1 MNAESHYFG
10 IIEMRLSLDALIV
23 LDAIDRKGSFASAA
37 SELHRVP
44 SAITYTIQK
53 LEQDLD
59 VLIFDRSGHRAR
71 LTPAGQEL
79 LREGRPLL
87 DAAAALE
94 ARVKRVAT
102 GWEPELRIAVGDLID
117 FDVLLE
123 SVAAFDR
130 IGGETRLR
138 FLHEGYGG
146 VWDALYTGRADLA
159 IGAPDEAPPGGGFRS
174 QPLGQVEFVLAVA
187 PQHPL
192 AREPQPIP
200 MQTIRSHRAVSV
212 GDSSRTLQP
221 RTSGLLTGQATLT
234 VASQRDKLAAQ
245 LAGLGVG
252 FLPRRNAAPYLA
264 NGQLIELLAEE
275 EKQIALLNV
284 AWPSKSRGNA
294 LRWFL
299 EHLSSD
305 SVKQRLCEQLEQDEA
320 VCD

>member
-1 MNAESHYFG
+1 
-10 IIEMRLSLDALIV
+10 MRLSLDALIV
-23 LDAIDRKGSFASAA
+23 LDAIERKGSFAAA
-37 SELHRVP
+37 AAELHRVP

-102 GWEPELRIAVGDLID
+102 GWEPELRIAVGDLVD

-123 SVAAFDR
+123 SVCAFDR
-130 IGGETRLR
+130 VGGATRLR
-138 FLHEGYGG
+138 FSHEAYGG
-146 VWDALYTGRADLA
+146 AWDALYTGRADLA
-159 IGAPDEAPPGGGFRS
+159 IGAPDDAPPGGGYKS
-174 QPLGQVEFVLAVA
+174 QLLGDVEFTLVVA
-187 PQHPL
+187 PHHPL
-192 AREPQPIP
+192 AQEPQPIP
-200 MQTIRSHRAVSV
+200 MQTIRAHRAVSV
-212 GDSSRTLQP
+212 ADSSRSLAP
-221 RTSGLLTGQATLT
+221 RTSGLLTGQPTLT
-234 VASQRDKLAAQ
+234 VSTQRDKLAAQ

-252 FLPRRNAAPYLA
+252 FMPRRLA
-264 NGQLIELLAEE
+264 QPHLNSGALVQLQVEE
-275 EKQIALLNV
+275 DKPMARLYV

-299 EHLSSD
+299 DHLASEE
-305 SVKQRLCEQLEQDEA
+305 VRQRLCQGSL
-320 VCD
+320 CS

>member
-1 MNAESHYFG
+1 
-10 IIEMRLSLDALIV
+10 MRLSLDALLV
-23 LDAIDRKGSFASAA
+23 LDAIDRKGSFAAA
-37 SELHRVP
+37 ATEMHRVP
-44 SAITYTIQK
+44 SAVTYTIQK

-87 DAAAALE
+87 DAALALE

-117 FDVLLE
+117 FRVLLD

-138 FLHEGYGG
+138 FSHEAYGG
-146 VWDALYTGRADLA
+146 AWDALYTGRADFA
-159 IGAPDEAPPGGGFRS
+159 IGAPDDAPPGGGFKS
-174 QPLGQVEFVLAVA
+174 TPLGEVEFVLAVA
-187 PQHPL
+187 PSHPL
-192 AREPQPIP
+192 AKEPHPVP

-212 GDSSRTLQP
+212 ADSSRSLAP

-234 VASQRDKLAAQ
+234 VSTQADKLAAQ

-252 FLPRRNAAPYLA
+252 YLPRRIADPHIAAGNLVALYP
-264 NGQLIELLAEE
+264 EE
-275 EKQIALLNV
+275 HKAIAKLFI
-284 AWPSKSRGNA
+284 AWPTKARGNA

-299 EHLSSD
+299 DHLAD
-305 SVKQRLCEQLEQDEA
+305 DAVRQRLCCGGQHP
-320 VCD
+320 CN

>member
-1 MNAESHYFG
+1 
-10 IIEMRLSLDALIV
+10 MRLSLDALLV
-23 LDAIDRKGSFASAA
+23 LDAIERKGSFAAA
-37 SELHRVP
+37 ATELHRVP

-87 DAAAALE
+87 DAAVALE

-102 GWEPELRIAVGDLID
+102 GWEPELRIAVGDLVD

-130 IGGETRLR
+130 IGGATRLR
-138 FLHEGYGG
+138 FTHEAYGG
-146 VWDALYTGRADLA
+146 AWDALYTGRADLA
-159 IGAPDEAPPGGGFRS
+159 IGAPDDAPPGGGFKS
-174 QPLGQVEFVLAVA
+174 LLLGEVPFVLAVA

-192 AREPQPIP
+192 AQETQPIA
-200 MQTIRSHRAVSV
+200 MQTVRGHRAVSV
-212 GDSSRTLQP
+212 ADSSRSLAP
-221 RTSGLLTGQATLT
+221 RTSGLLTGQPTLSVT
-234 VASQRDKLAAQ
+234 SQREKLAAQ

-252 FLPRRNAAPYLA
+252 YLPLRLAANHIDAGRLVVLQVDEGKPVPRLYA
-264 NGQLIELLAEE
+264 
-275 EKQIALLNV
+275 

-299 EHLSSD
+299 DHLGNED
-305 SVKQRLCEQLEQDEA
+305 VQRRLCQGSA
-320 VCD
+320 V

>member
-1 MNAESHYFG
+1 
-10 IIEMRLSLDALIV
+10 MRLSLDALVV

-59 VLIFDRSGHRAR
+59 VLIFDRSGHRAK

-87 DAAAALE
+87 DAVLALE

-123 SVAAFDR
+123 SIAAFDR
-130 IGGETRLR
+130 VGGETRLR
-138 FLHEGYGG
+138 FLHEGFGG

-174 QPLGQVEFVLAVA
+174 QPLGWVEFVLAVA

-192 AREPQPIP
+192 AREPQPVP
-200 MQTIRSHRAVSV
+200 MHIIRAHRAISV
-212 GDSSRTLQP
+212 GDSSRILQP

-234 VASQRDKLAAQ
+234 VASQRDKLRLQ
-245 LAGLGVG
+245 LAGMGVG
-252 FLPRRNAAPYLA
+252 FLPRRSAAPYLA
-264 NGQLIELLAEE
+264 SGKLIELRAEE
-275 EKQIALLNV
+275 EKPVAQLNV
-284 AWPSKSRGNA
+284 AWPSKLRGNA

-299 EHLSSD
+299 EHLSNEAIRR
-305 SVKQRLCEQLEQDEA
+305 RLCEQSERDDLI
-320 VCD
+320 CD

>member
-1 MNAESHYFG
+1 MIAEFNYFG
-10 IIEMRLSLDALIV
+10 ILEMRLSLDALIV

-102 GWEPELRIAVGDLID
+102 GWEPELRVAVGDLID
-117 FDVLLE
+117 FNILLE
-123 SVAAFDR
+123 TVAAFDR

-174 QPLGQVEFVLAVA
+174 QLLGEVEFVLAVA
-187 PQHPL
+187 PQHAL
-192 AREPQPIP
+192 AREAQPIP
-200 MQTIRSHRAVSV
+200 MQTIRAYRAISV

-221 RTSGLLTGQATLT
+221 RTSGLLTGQPTLT
-234 VASQRDKLAAQ
+234 VASQHDKLAAQ

-252 FLPRRNAAPYLA
+252 FLPRRNAAPFLA
-264 NGQLIELLAEE
+264 DGRLIELIPEE
-275 EKQIALLNV
+275 EKQLAQLNI

-294 LRWFL
+294 LRWFI
-299 EHLSSD
+299 EHLGKD
-305 SVKQRLCEQLEQDEA
+305 TVRRRLCGQESEEA
-320 VCD
+320 LT